1 MTEILDIIGLPA
13 LLDQLAE
20 ECAEL
25 GQASLKY
32 ARRLRNENPTPKT
45 EQECIDA
52 LVEETA
58 DVELCLNILI
68 VAGIISNEDILKVFE
83 RKDNRWLNRLK
94 EAHHEE
100 Q

>member
-13 LLDQLAE
+13 LLEQLAE

-32 ARRLRNENPTPKT
+32 ARRLRGENPTPKT
-45 EQECIDA
+45 GQECIDA

-83 RKDNRWLNRLK
+83 RKDNRWLDRLK